1 MADSEKGKGAGIDQV
16 DQGIRIKPMVVVGP
30 SGVGK
35 GTLLGKFREKF
46 GEASKVCV
54 SHTTRNIREGEQ
66 DGVHYHFVSK
76 EKFEALIKK
85 DAFIEY
91 AKVHTNYYGTSFQSV
106 KHVAA
111 SGAICFLEIDYQG
124 AQSFKNSDIA
134 CNYLFITCP
143 NGIETL
149 RDRLNNR
156 ESETKETIKT
166 RLETAAKEF
175 QFYDDNKE
183 FFDIC
188 IVNDKLEDATAE
200 LIEEL
205 SHLYPDLVKL

>member
-1 MADSEKGKGAGIDQV
+1 
-16 DQGIRIKPMVVVGP
+16 MVVVGP

-106 KHVAA
+106 KDVAA
-111 SGAICFLEIDYQG
+111 SGGKTHF
-124 AQSFKNSDIA
+124 NSIQI
-134 CNYLFITCP
+134 NFRISVTY
-143 NGIETL
+143 
-149 RDRLNNR
+149 
-156 ESETKETIKT
+156 
-166 RLETAAKEF
+166 
-175 QFYDDNKE
+175 
-183 FFDIC
+183 FF
-188 IVNDKLEDATAE
+188 
-200 LIEEL
+200 
-205 SHLYPDLVKL
+205 